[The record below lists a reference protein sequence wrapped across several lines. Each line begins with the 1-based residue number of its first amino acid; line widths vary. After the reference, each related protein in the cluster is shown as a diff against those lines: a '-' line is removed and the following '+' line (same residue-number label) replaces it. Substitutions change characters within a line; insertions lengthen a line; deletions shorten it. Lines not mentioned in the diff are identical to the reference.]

1 MVKINENEAILSK
14 EDLAVLIGA
23 AMASI
28 LDSYNMTEN
37 LETLI
42 MECAAE
48 ASCKIENHIWG
59 EEKIPE
65 ETMDMA
71 MRMTRI
77 YESTDPVHGPD
88 QAWEDKQAICQLLLA
103 VLQKTR
109 ACHDLVGLKYE
120 PSTVTVKFAGGG
132 YRQINVEA
140 DSGIAMICDILR
152 RLLQAGGGMG

>member
-14 EDLAVLIGA
+14 EDLTVLIGA

-48 ASCKIENHIWG
+48 ASCKIEDHIWG

-71 MRMTRI
+71 KRITRI
-77 YESTDPVHGPD
+77 YEGIDPVHGPD
-88 QAWEDKQAICQLLLA
+88 QAWEDKQAICSLLLA
-103 VLQKTR
+103 ALQKTR
-109 ACHDLVGLKYE
+109 ACHDLVGMKYE
-120 PSTVTVKFAGGG
+120 PTTVTVKFACGS
-132 YRQINVEA
+132 RQINVEA

-152 RLLQAGGGMG
+152 RLL

>member
-14 EDLAVLIGA
+14 EDLTVLIGA

-48 ASCKIENHIWG
+48 ASCKIEDHIWG

-71 MRMTRI
+71 KRITRI
-77 YESTDPVHGPD
+77 YEGIDPVHGPD
-88 QAWEDKQAICQLLLA
+88 QAWEDKQAICSLLLA
-103 VLQKTR
+103 ALQKTR
-109 ACHDLVGLKYE
+109 ACHDLVGMKYE
-120 PSTVTVKFAGGG
+120 PTTVTVKFACGS
-132 YRQINVEA
+132 RQINVEA

-152 RLLQAGGGMG
+152 QLL

>member
-14 EDLAVLIGA
+14 EDLTVLIGA

-48 ASCKIENHIWG
+48 ASCKIEDHIWG

-71 MRMTRI
+71 KRMTRI
-77 YESTDPVHGPD
+77 YESIDPVHGPD
-88 QAWEDKQAICQLLLA
+88 QAWEDKQAICSLLLA
-103 VLQKTR
+103 ALQKTR

-120 PSTVTVKFAGGG
+120 HSTVTVKFACGS
-132 YRQINVEA
+132 RQINVEA

-152 RLLQAGGGMG
+152 RLL

>member
-14 EDLAVLIGA
+14 EDLTVLIGA

-48 ASCKIENHIWG
+48 ASCKIEDHIWG

-65 ETMDMA
+65 ETMDVA
-71 MRMTRI
+71 KRMNRI
-77 YESTDPVHGPD
+77 YENIDTVHGSD
-88 QAWEDKQAICQLLLA
+88 QAWEDKQAICSLLLA
-103 VLQKTR
+103 ALQKTR

-120 PSTVTVKFAGGG
+120 HSTGTVKFACGS
-132 YRQINVEA
+132 RQINVEA

-152 RLLQAGGGMG
+152 QLL

>member
-1 MVKINENEAILSK
+1 M
-14 EDLAVLIGA
+14 LIGA

-48 ASCKIENHIWG
+48 ASCKIEDHIWG

-65 ETMDMA
+65 ETMDVA
-71 MRMTRI
+71 KRMNRI
-77 YESTDPVHGPD
+77 YENIDTVHGSD
-88 QAWEDKQAICQLLLA
+88 QAWEDKQAICSLLLA
-103 VLQKTR
+103 ALQKTR

-120 PSTVTVKFAGGG
+120 HSTVTVKFACGS
-132 YRQINVEA
+132 RQINVEA

-152 RLLQAGGGMG
+152 QLL

>member
-14 EDLAVLIGA
+14 EDLTVLIGA

-48 ASCKIENHIWG
+48 ASCKIEDHIWG

-65 ETMDMA
+65 ETMDVA
-71 MRMTRI
+71 KRMNRI
-77 YESTDPVHGPD
+77 YENIDTVHGSD
-88 QAWEDKQAICQLLLA
+88 QAWEDKQAICSLLLA
-103 VLQKTR
+103 ALQKTR

-120 PSTVTVKFAGGG
+120 HSTVTVKFACGS
-132 YRQINVEA
+132 RQINVEA

-152 RLLQAGGGMG
+152 QLL

>member
-14 EDLAVLIGA
+14 EDLTVLIGA

-48 ASCKIENHIWG
+48 ASCKIEDHIWG

-65 ETMDMA
+65 ETMDVA
-71 MRMTRI
+71 KRMNRI
-77 YESTDPVHGPD
+77 YESIDTVHGSD
-88 QAWEDKQAICQLLLA
+88 QAWEDKQAICSLLLA
-103 VLQKTR
+103 ALQKTR

-120 PSTVTVKFAGGG
+120 HSTVTVKFACGS
-132 YRQINVEA
+132 RQINVEA

-152 RLLQAGGGMG
+152 QLL